1 MIPGDVWKSWTDI
14 NGLIGENIN
23 NQTNTRSVWK
33 YEWSSSSRNGRAF
46 GKISWRTG
54 AGLSFY
60 FKTLKLAKYLFFI
73 CCFAFDSMPDLQ
85 IGQNF
90 HQGAFFKPHFV
101 SMKEQMFLRC
111 RSIIPAEKAREC
123 KLWTLIASRTG
134 LLPPTASSLA
144 SYKVMFGS
152 NVQTLNIW
160 QIGTDVQI
168 SKKNVKAMFCPNCG
182 RKCGKKNPI

>member
-1 MIPGDVWKSWTDI
+1 MIPQFPEWPSIWKDF
-14 NGLIGENIN
+14 LENRSRSFFLF
-23 NQTNTRSVWK
+23 QNTK
-33 YEWSSSSRNGRAF
+33 
-46 GKISWRTG
+46 TG
-54 AGLSFY
+54 QIFIFMLFRFWFNAG
-60 FKTLKLAKYLFFI
+60 
-73 CCFAFDSMPDLQ
+73 LQ

-160 QIGTDVQI
+160 QIGTDVQMF
-168 SKKNVKAMFCPNCG
+168 KKHVKALFCPNCG
-182 RKCGKKNPI
+182 RKGGKKNPI

>member
-1 MIPGDVWKSWTDI
+1 MAEH
-14 NGLIGENIN
+14 LERFLGEPEQVFLSRFQNTKTG
-23 NQTNTRSVWK
+23 QTFIYMLFRFWFN
-33 YEWSSSSRNGRAF
+33 
-46 GKISWRTG
+46 
-54 AGLSFY
+54 AG
-60 FKTLKLAKYLFFI
+60 
-73 CCFAFDSMPDLQ
+73 LQ

-168 SKKNVKAMFCPNCG
+168 FKNMQKPCSVQIAVENVA
-182 RKCGKKNPI
+182 RKIRYNWQSIVNIVILVALVLQ